1 MKKITTL
8 LLLLVAAL
16 ILVVA
21 PAYADEEALIDIYP
35 YGSINN
41 MTETEPIAGGTLR
54 VGTSNWTLD
63 FLGYRYH
70 FVRSSVRY
78 GHQFVDANADGVFEA
93 TEYPGV
99 SYSAFAAMTIN
110 NTEDEMELVTT
121 NLRANITGGVTNR
134 IYAYF
139 NEDMELAMFE
149 DHIFTYHI
157 FNDGTDV
164 TDNADWRFATEAE
177 IDAFKAAADPLTE
190 TPNTR
195 LAHVRVVKD
204 TTDAQGYKL
213 EPLGYL
219 TWLNP
224 DLGALPAEERS
235 LLVDW
240 NPNHVV
246 IPAGWTAVSFGQH
259 DRGSY
264 KATDFVKVLY
274 TAFVAETTPVAVSTY
289 TYQNPVFAGLTA
301 HDDDAVTPGVQ
312 MIVEYNQADFDLPNN
327 VSVSWLK
334 MFEDDVLV
342 NKTEKLSYKVDVYE
356 TADFNSA
363 EEDHVP
369 TILETITFTYDSVA
383 DAYTPDKAL
392 SVVDSSVFGAGYT
405 AVYSATHAE
414 DGLTEIIVDIAVGV
428 LPPRF
433 ENVKNRYVDESVF
446 VDLLGDV
453 TANDGYGNDKTG
465 DIKITAPAGFNIY
478 NPKPGTYK
486 IDLEFTHHVHIAGE
500 PTVPDRI
507 TLGSKVI
514 DVTRKNQ
521 NFTAYGLET
530 TLYTEPF
537 LYTNTSFQG
546 WIVVEFDKDGK
557 MIQSVARNTW
567 EAWGASGA
575 IAGMSDAGIKA
586 WLEGIDFSLGG
597 FVVFFGQTAD
607 RPLAQALRYG
617 DQVTFTEGSIGT
629 PDFNADIVT
638 KASYNLTVDDK
649 TAPQT
654 IVVNNNLTI
663 EADAFASAEAAILSN
678 IVAVDNYDARTQLS
692 LFVLNNG
699 GLSLASGKLSVGTY
713 TVTVGVEDRAGN
725 ASEVTYTLTVKA
737 AKPTQEEVDQKVDD
751 KVEDVEAQI
760 PQDTI
765 TPDQVEEAIKDALDS
780 YDGVSVLTAVLMSL
794 GAALVSFGG
803 AALLFFLKKK

>member
-78 GHQFVDANADGVFEA
+78 GHQFNDANADGVYDA
-93 TEYPGV
+93 TEYPGI

-110 NTEDEMELVTT
+110 NTDDEMELVTT

-177 IDAFKAAADPLTE
+177 IAAFKAAADPLTE

-204 TTDAQGYKL
+204 ATDAQGYKL

-334 MFEDDVLV
+334 MFENDVLV

-521 NFTAYGLET
+521 NFTAYGLQT

-575 IAGMSDAGIKA
+575 IAGMTDAGIKA

-617 DQVTFTEGSIGT
+617 DQVTFTEGSVGT

-649 TAPQT
+649 TAPQA